1 MRHSILGIDIAK
13 SKFDVV
19 LLHQGKQRHR
29 IFSNCPQ
36 GFEQLSA
43 WLVKQEV
50 KQVHACLEVTGTYGE
65 ALGTYLYQTG
75 HQISMVNP
83 LCIQAFGQS
92 QLTRNKTDK
101 VDAKII
107 ALYCQSQN
115 PELWSPLPTEIQELQ
130 ALVRR
135 LDDLMEMR
143 HQEMNRIK
151 ASCHLESVQDSLQNV
166 VAYLEQQI
174 KTIKNLIG
182 QHIQEHPLLLEQ
194 QELLIS
200 IPGIAEITAAKLLA
214 EIPNLKDYK
223 TARQAAAYA
232 GLTPKQRVS
241 GTSVR
246 GKTCLSKTGNVRVG
260 KALYMPAVVAQRHN
274 PILKQCRDRLRQ
286 KGKHPM
292 AILGALMRKLLHIA
306 YGVIKT
312 GKPFDPNY
320 GQIG

>member
-1 MRHSILGIDIAK
+1 
-13 SKFDVV
+13 
-19 LLHQGKQRHR
+19 
-29 IFSNCPQ
+29 
-36 GFEQLSA
+36 
-43 WLVKQEV
+43 
-50 KQVHACLEVTGTYGE
+50 
-65 ALGTYLYQTG
+65 
-75 HQISMVNP
+75 
-83 LCIQAFGQS
+83 
-92 QLTRNKTDK
+92 
-101 VDAKII
+101 
-107 ALYCQSQN
+107 
-115 PELWSPLPTEIQELQ
+115 
-130 ALVRR
+130 
-135 LDDLMEMR
+135 MEMR

-151 ASCHLESVQDSLQNV
+151 ASCQNESVQDSLQNV

-246 GKTCLSKTGNVRVG
+246 GKTCLSKTGNVRVR

-274 PILKQCRDRLRQ
+274 PILKQFRDRALPKRKTSNGYLRRT
-286 KGKHPM
+286 H
-292 AILGALMRKLLHIA
+292 A
-306 YGVIKT
+306 
-312 GKPFDPNY
+312 
-320 GQIG
+320 

>member
-1 MRHSILGIDIAK
+1 MHGA
-13 SKFDVV
+13 
-19 LLHQGKQRHR
+19 
-29 IFSNCPQ
+29 
-36 GFEQLSA
+36 
-43 WLVKQEV
+43 
-50 KQVHACLEVTGTYGE
+50 EVTGTYGK

-75 HQISMVNP
+75 HRVSMVNP

-115 PELWSPLPTEIQELQ
+115 PELWSPQPTEIRELQ

-151 ASCHLESVQDSLQNV
+151 ASYHLESVQNSLEKLV
-166 VAYLEQQI
+166 EYLEQQI
-174 KTIKNLIG
+174 QNIKNLIM

-194 QELLIS
+194 QKLLIS

-214 EIPNLKDYK
+214 EIPNLKNYK

-232 GLTPKQRVS
+232 GLTPQQRVS

-246 GKTCLSKTGNVRVG
+246 GKSCLSKKGNSRVR

-274 PILKQCRDRLRQ
+274 PILKEFRDRLRQ

-312 GKPFDPNY
+312 GRPFDPNY

>member
-1 MRHSILGIDIAK
+1 MAQNKPESARLTPEQVLPEAATDVTINGRIKSMRQSILGIDIAK
-13 SKFDVV
+13 SKFDVL
-19 LLHQGKQRHR
+19 LLHQEKQRHR
-29 IFSNCPQ
+29 IFSNCPE

-50 KQVHACLEVTGTYGE
+50 NKVHACLEVTGTYGE
-65 ALGTYLYQTG
+65 ALGSYLYQTG
-75 HQISMVNP
+75 HRVSMVNP

-115 PELWSPLPTEIQELQ
+115 PEPWSPLPTEIKELQ

-151 ASCHLESVQDSLQNV
+151 ASCHLESVQNSLEKLV
-166 VAYLEQQI
+166 EYLEQQI
-174 KTIKNLIG
+174 QSIKNLIR

-214 EIPNLKDYK
+214 EIPNLK
-223 TARQAAAYA
+223 
-232 GLTPKQRVS
+232 
-241 GTSVR
+241 
-246 GKTCLSKTGNVRVG
+246 
-260 KALYMPAVVAQRHN
+260 
-274 PILKQCRDRLRQ
+274 
-286 KGKHPM
+286 
-292 AILGALMRKLLHIA
+292 KL
-306 YGVIKT
+306 
-312 GKPFDPNY
+312 
-320 GQIG
+320 